1 MEKELIDYDFKSQLL
16 EERKEKIEKGE
27 ILKMI
32 YDEAYFLKDK
42 PEWLKDLFRKFDN
55 FCITGIQTGIKNT
68 FLHTYVRYS
77 FNNLMFCKIK
87 SKLECL
93 KIYLKLRYSEIENPQ
108 KWVRDYSKISR
119 QTWVEIVIRKED
131 LIEETI
137 LLDNVFDLAKKSFN
151 RVIKQPGL
159 SKISLGKPERILPG
173 FVSPTK
179 FKLDL
184 EISTDGF
191 VQVGLRVHKS
201 QVPKILEKL
210 LDLERD

>member
-16 EERKEKIEKGE
+16 EERKEKIEKGG

-42 PEWLKDLFRKFDN
+42 PEWLKDLFRKIDS
-55 FCITGIQTGIKNT
+55 FCISGIQEGVKNT
-68 FLHTYVRYS
+68 FLDTYVRYS

-87 SKLECL
+87 SKLESL
-93 KIYLKLRYSEIENPQ
+93 KIYLKLRYSEIEDPP

-119 QTWVEIVIRKED
+119 QTWVEIIIKRED
-131 LIEETI
+131 LVNNETI
-137 LLDNVFDLAKKSFN
+137 LLDMTSDLIKKSFN
-151 RVIKQPGL
+151 RVIKHPEL

-173 FVSPTK
+173 FVTPTK

-191 VQVGLRVHKS
+191 VQVGIRVHKS

-210 LDLERD
+210 LE